1 MEMKSYGLRSAW
13 VNWSSKSGD
22 FAQLGEPTFSDNCYE
37 GVRSHETSRSLG
49 MLFGQGFDNT
59 LLINYDVSK

>member
-1 MEMKSYGLRSAW
+1 MKSYGLRSAW

-49 MLFGQGFDNT
+49 TSWAFITSMLKT
-59 LLINYDVSK
+59 IRII